1 MHEFGQPR
9 QDGRCDRHCTALLRT
24 GPNLNLSPITMLRA
38 VRNDGLTRV
47 VKVRTAA
54 DHDTYR
60 LVLPT
65 GTYTISAYSGHIRV
79 VVRAH
84 EVSRHAD
91 LPPGGCL

>member
-1 MHEFGQPR
+1 
-9 QDGRCDRHCTALLRT
+9 
-24 GPNLNLSPITMLRA
+24 MLRA

-65 GTYTISAYSGHIRV
+65 GTYTISAYPSTSGSKYERMKYLATPTFRPAAAYSAAHRGMSGRFSGV
-79 VVRAH
+79 VGF
-84 EVSRHAD
+84 VSGR
-91 LPPGGCL
+91 LG